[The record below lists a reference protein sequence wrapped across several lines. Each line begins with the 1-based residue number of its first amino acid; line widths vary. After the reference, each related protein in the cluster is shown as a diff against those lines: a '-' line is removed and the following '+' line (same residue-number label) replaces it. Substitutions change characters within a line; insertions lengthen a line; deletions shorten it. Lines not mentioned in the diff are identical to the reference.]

1 LSLALG
7 GCQSD
12 KTAPFTGDCSGD
24 PVLCNPHPGGVGGGQ
39 RGDAGF
45 DAALVDGGPLGT
57 LTGNVLVLSDDLV
70 TSATYP
76 SPATVQADGATIA
89 TVTAPWDGTTPYL
102 LTDVKQEVQ
111 NWVGAKPAN
120 TADDPQWTFLPVPT
134 DSATSQNLFLVRGST
149 LDAIFDVLTARP
161 TRNTALAQIVVSFFS
176 VSTQAPI
183 SGLTASL
190 PQAEVVA
197 YANAASWTDVPGSI
211 TDNTGTLVFANVSTG
226 IPAIITLGGTRS
238 GTASVQVVAGAVSL
252 ASFSL
257 TP

>member
-24 PVLCNPHPGGVGGGQ
+24 PVLCSPHPGGVGGGQ

-57 LTGNVLVLSDDLV
+57 LTGNVLVLADDLV
-70 TSATYP
+70 TAATYP
-76 SPATVQADGATIA
+76 SPATVQADGATTA
-89 TVTAPWDGTTPYL
+89 TVTAPWDGTTPYV

-120 TADDPQWTFLPVPT
+120 TADDPLWTFLPVPT
-134 DSATSQNLFLVRGST
+134 DSATTQNLFLVRGST

-183 SGLTASL
+183 SGLTATLLQS
-190 PQAEVVA
+190 EVGA
-197 YANAASWTDVPGSI
+197 YANAASWTDVPGAT
-211 TDNTGTLVFANVSTG
+211 TDNTGTVVFANVGTG
-226 IPAIITLGGTRS
+226 APAIITLGGTRS